1 MASAIDDTN
10 GRINFAQSVHN
21 QRAWWESDAYM
32 GQRVSPDAPIGE
44 WHQAGLPWEV
54 RKTPMRYR
62 VGGIMQK
69 VAGKYVIYRD
79 DTDAALGSASDKYHI
94 HTIAE
99 IMDGLDRLCK
109 AGDYKMN
116 TLGSLNEGRE
126 IWGMVSTEAN
136 DNIAGEK
143 FLRNIVVTTDF
154 TASKPTRIFRTDIA
168 VVCQNTLSWAM
179 ASADKV
185 FKLSHRSAYNPQTV
199 IGDLGLV
206 TADQELFES
215 EIELLASKQFAYADL
230 QNFWDNLVL
239 GDKKRDELTPEN
251 RAKVDDIIR
260 GIEDSYRYAPG
271 GLDHHKRVESR
282 VGTLHGATQAVYH
295 YADHKMLMTQAGS
308 PKKNALSRSL
318 FGDASKLKMK
328 AHTMALSEI

>member
-1 MASAIDDTN
+1 MTSAIDNSN
-10 GRINFAQSVHN
+10 GRINFAQSIHN
-21 QRAWWESDAYM
+21 NRAWWESDAYM
-32 GQRVSPDAPIGE
+32 GQRVSPDAPIAE

-54 RKTPMRYR
+54 RKTPMQYT
-62 VGGIMQK
+62 
-69 VAGKYVIYRD
+69 VADTVSTVDGKYVIYRD
-79 DTDAALGSASDKYHI
+79 DTNAALGSASKQYHI

-109 AGDYKMN
+109 AGDYRMN
-116 TLGSLNEGRE
+116 TLGSLNGGRE
-126 IWGMVSTEAN
+126 IWGMVRTEAN
-136 DNIAGEK
+136 DKIAGEK

-185 FKLSHRSAYNPQTV
+185 FKLSHRSAYDPETV

-215 EIELLASKQFAYADL
+215 EIELLASTRFEYSDL

-251 RAKVDDIIR
+251 RAKIDDIIG

-271 GLDHHKRVESR
+271 GIHHRDRVESR

-295 YADHKMLMTQAGS
+295 YADHKMLMTQAGT
-308 PKKNALSRSL
+308 PKTNALSRSL